1 MLFFVLISILN
12 TKIHKKFCNEE
23 GMLKVVTS
31 VIRTSMGD
39 LEDQHKGQSKREF
52 YWKNTVKCGYWCL
65 YLAR

>member
-1 MLFFVLISILN
+1 
-12 TKIHKKFCNEE
+12 
-23 GMLKVVTS
+23 
-31 VIRTSMGD
+31 MGD